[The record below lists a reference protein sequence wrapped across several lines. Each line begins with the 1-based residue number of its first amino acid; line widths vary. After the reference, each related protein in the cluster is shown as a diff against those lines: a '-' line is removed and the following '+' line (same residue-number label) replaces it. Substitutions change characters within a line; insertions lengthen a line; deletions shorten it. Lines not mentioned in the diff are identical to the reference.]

1 MTETLS
7 NPGSLVYPT
16 VVEGKQFTNVLLID
30 RSVQEYQQFIDSANA
45 DTFPIVY
52 SVMSSKTDLLAL
64 LKTTFTSISRIGI
77 VSHSYS
83 SGDAITFLDN
93 EKLFIPNEVN
103 ANQQF
108 IIDVIKEFQI
118 KNIDY
123 LACNTLN
130 FPNWVNYYNNITK
143 DTGVTVGASN
153 DKTGNI
159 KYGGDW
165 TMESTSENVELIY
178 FSKSIEYYQY

>member
-1 MTETLS
+1 MTEPLS

-16 VVEGKQFTNVLLID
+16 VVEGQQYTNVLLID
-30 RSVQEYQQFIDSANA
+30 RSVQEYQQFIDSANV

-108 IIDVIKEFQI
+108 ITDVIKEFQI

-123 LACNTLN
+123 LACNALN
-130 FPNWVNYYNNITK
+130 FPNWVNYYNTITQ

-165 TMESTSENVELIY
+165 VLESTSENV
-178 FSKSIEYYQY
+178 